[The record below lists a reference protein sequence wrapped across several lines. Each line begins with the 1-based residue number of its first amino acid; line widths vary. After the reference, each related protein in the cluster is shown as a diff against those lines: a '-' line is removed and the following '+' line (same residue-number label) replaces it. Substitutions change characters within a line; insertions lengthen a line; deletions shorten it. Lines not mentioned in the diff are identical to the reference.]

1 MLDTRR
7 LLVLREVAAHGS
19 VSGAAEALGYTP
31 SAVSQQLGA
40 LERETGRALV
50 ERHGR
55 GIRADRRPRGMLLPH
70 AHDVLAALERADAA
84 LAAQRV
90 ELHRHASGSPRS
102 RPRRARCCPPR
113 SPRCAQTHPRLRVD
127 LTELEPHESLP
138 ALALG
143 RIDVAVAHEYD
154 LVARDA
160 ARDLRR
166 REILREPVL
175 LAERDELERA
185 GAALSWPTTPQRD
198 WIVAAG
204 LDRRAASSCAARA
217 GRPASSRGSSRRPAT
232 SGRVRA
238 CRRGRRRRARP
249 AARRLPSA
257 GSLRSLTRR
266 WSGASSSPSRAGSDD
281 HPLIRAV
288 VDGISSRT
296 TGVVNL

>member
-7 LLVLREVAAHGS
+7 LLVLSEVAAHGS

-40 LERETGRALV
+40 LERETGRTLV

-55 GIRADRRPRGMLLPH
+55 GIRLTDAARMLLPH

-84 LAAQRV
+84 LVSSADQLHGTIRLASFPTATRALLPGKLAA
-90 ELHRHASGSPRS
+90 L
-102 RPRRARCCPPR
+102 RAR
-113 SPRCAQTHPRLRVD
+113 HPQLRVD

-166 REILREPVL
+166 AELLREPVL
-175 LAERDELERA
+175 LAEHKGPGPLT
-185 GAALSWPTTPQRD
+185 AARLVDYAQRD
-198 WIVAAG
+198 WIVP
-204 LDRRAASSCAARA
+204 
-217 GRPASSRGSSRRPAT
+217 PASTACGELVR
-232 SGRVRA
+232 RA
-238 CRRGRRRRARP
+238 CRAAGFEPRIVAETGDFSVACSLAAAGVGVALVPRLGVQDFDDLVLRPLLPALERRVFV
-249 AARRLPSA
+249 AARS
-257 GSLRSLTRR
+257 
-266 WSGASSSPSRAGSDD
+266 GSDD

-288 VDGISSRT
+288 VDAIS
-296 TGVVNL
+296 

>member
-1 MLDTRR
+1 MLAARR

-40 LERETGRALV
+40 LERETGRTLV

-55 GIRADRRPRGMLLPH
+55 GIRLTEAARLLLPH

-84 LAAQRV
+84 LVRGAGELTGSVRLASFPTATRALLPAKLAA
-90 ELHRHASGSPRS
+90 L
-102 RPRRARCCPPR
+102 RAH
-113 SPRCAQTHPRLRVD
+113 HPQLRVD

-166 REILREPVL
+166 AELLKEPVL
-175 LAERDELERA
+175 LAERGEDA
-185 GAALSWPTTPQRD
+185 TAARLADFAEHD
-198 WIVAAG
+198 WIVPPAATACG
-204 LDRRAASSCAARA
+204 ELVR
-217 GRPASSRGSSRRPAT
+217 
-232 SGRVRA
+232 RA
-238 CRRGRRRRARP
+238 CRTAGFEPRVVAETGDFSVACSL
-249 AARRLPSA
+249 AAAGVGVALVPRLGSA
-257 GSLRSLTRR
+257 SQPDLVLRSLHPALERR
-266 WSGASSSPSRAGSDD
+266 IFVAARSGSDD

-288 VDGISSRT
+288 VGVI
-296 TGVVNL
+296 TG

>member
-40 LERETGRALV
+40 LERETGRTLV
-50 ERHGR
+50 ERQGR
-55 GIRADRRPRGMLLPH
+55 GIRLTDAARMLLPH

-84 LAAQRV
+84 LVASASELTGSVRLASFPTATRTLLPVKLAALR
-90 ELHRHASGSPRS
+90 ERHP
-102 RPRRARCCPPR
+102 
-113 SPRCAQTHPRLRVD
+113 QLRVD

-166 REILREPVL
+166 AELLREPVL
-175 LAERDELERA
+175 LAENR
-185 GAALSWPTTPQRD
+185 GPGPLSARLVDYAQRD
-198 WIVAAG
+198 WIVP
-204 LDRRAASSCAARA
+204 
-217 GRPASSRGSSRRPAT
+217 PASTACGELVR
-232 SGRVRA
+232 RA
-238 CRRGRRRRARP
+238 CR
-249 AARRLPSA
+249 AAGFEPRVVAETGDFSVACSLAAAGVGVALVPRL
-257 GSLRSLTRR
+257 GVQDFDDLVLRSLLPALERR
-266 WSGASSSPSRAGSDD
+266 IFVAARSGSDD

-288 VDGISSRT
+288 VDAIT
-296 TGVVNL
+296 